1 MARRK
6 KNPLGDFEDALS
18 SLGYGSQEGGDSV
31 TNIDNQDV
39 VDTVLDDPNDDIDN
53 LDNPDTND
61 VAEDKDK
68 DKNEPGDPNAHDDNS
83 DVPDNILNNNTS
95 TTTDVNGEQD
105 DVDNT
110 VDDNTVNDTD
120 TNQNVDPGEAEQ
132 IGAFFDAFAE
142 ANGWSV
148 DDDEKPKSVEDL
160 VEYIK
165 DVVDEN
171 STPQY
176 ADDRIAQLDQYVKN
190 GGRFEDFYQTQ
201 QKSMSY
207 DNIDMEDESNQ
218 KAVVRD
224 YYKLQG
230 MSDEQINRKIE
241 RYEDADM
248 LEDEA
253 SDAVSYLKAYEQHQQ
268 EMLLQQQEVQ
278 RQQQEQQAA
287 QFMNDLTT
295 SINNLTN
302 IRGIAV
308 PKEDRKALYDYIT
321 RTDAD
326 GLTQYQKVFNGNLIN
341 NLIESA
347 YFTMKGDSLLGE
359 AQRNG
364 QTSAANKLRQMLKHQ
379 TKNHTSYNVGHE
391 KQTQA
396 WDIAS
401 KYL

>member
-18 SLGYGSQEGGDSV
+18 SFGYGSQEGGDSV

-39 VDTVLDDPNDDIDN
+39 IDQVLDDPNDDVDN
-53 LDNPDTND
+53 LDNPDDDKST
-61 VAEDKDK
+61 EDKDK
-68 DKNEPGDPNAHDDNS
+68 DNKNVTGDPHAHDDDS
-83 DVPDNILNNNTS
+83 DVPDNILNNTS
-95 TTTDVNGEQD
+95 TTTIDNNEQD
-105 DVDNT
+105 NDDDIDDN
-110 VDDNTVNDTD
+110 VDDSNNDHTA
-120 TNQNVDPGEAEQ
+120 DPGEAEQ

-148 DDDEKPKSVEDL
+148 DEDDKPKSVEDL
-160 VEYIK
+160 VDYIK

-176 ADDRIAQLDQYVKN
+176 ADDRIAKLDQYVKN

-201 QKSMSY
+201 QKSMSL

-230 MSDEQINRKIE
+230 MSDEQISRKIE

-253 SDAVSYLKAYEQHQQ
+253 TDAVNYLKAYEQ
-268 EMLLQQQEVQ
+268 QQQEYLAQQQEAQ
-278 RQQQEQQAA
+278 RQAQEQQAA
-287 QFMNDLTT
+287 QFMDDLTT
-295 SINNLTN
+295 SINSLTN
-302 IRGIAV
+302 IRGIAI

-326 GLTQYQKVFNGNLIN
+326 GLTQYQKDFNGNLVN
-341 NLIESA
+341 NLLESA
-347 YFTMKGDSLLGE
+347 YFTMKGDALLGE

-364 QTSAANKLRQMLKHQ
+364 QTSAASKLRQMLKHQ

-391 KQTQA
+391 KQPQA

>member
-18 SLGYGSQEGGDSV
+18 SLGYGSQEGGDSI
-31 TNIDNQDV
+31 TNIDNQDM
-39 VDTVLDDPNDDIDN
+39 VDQVLDDPNDDIDN
-53 LDNPDTND
+53 LDNPDDDKST
-61 VAEDKDK
+61 EDKDN
-68 DKNEPGDPNAHDDNS
+68 KNVTGDPNAHDDNT
-83 DVPDNILNNNTS
+83 DIPDNILNNTSNT
-95 TTTDVNGEQD
+95 TGVNDEQD
-105 DVDNT
+105 DDS
-110 VDDNTVNDTD
+110 VNDNPID
-120 TNQNVDPGEAEQ
+120 NPDNNQVTDPGEAEQ

-148 DDDEKPKSVEDL
+148 DVDEKPKSVEDL
-160 VEYIK
+160 VDYIK
-165 DVVDEN
+165 DVVEEN

-176 ADDRIAQLDQYVKN
+176 ADERIAKLDQYVKN

-201 QKSMSY
+201 QRSMSF

-230 MSDEQINRKIE
+230 MSDEQISRKIE

-253 SDAVSYLKAYEQHQQ
+253 ADAVSYLKAYEQ
-268 EMLLQQQEVQ
+268 QQQEYLAQQQEAQ
-278 RQQQEQQAA
+278 RQAQEQQAA
-287 QFMNDLTT
+287 QFMSDLTT
-295 SINNLTN
+295 SINGLTN
-302 IRGIAV
+302 IRGIAI

-326 GLTQYQKVFNGNLIN
+326 GLTQYQKDFNGNLVS
-341 NLIESA
+341 NLLESA
-347 YFTMKGDSLLGE
+347 YFTMKGDALLGE

-364 QTSAANKLRQMLKHQ
+364 QTSAASKLRTMLRHQ

-391 KQTQA
+391 KQPQA